1 MEFTEILQAISTVGF
16 PILCA
21 LVMGYYVKY
30 ISDKNR
36 EDIKELNTQHN
47 EEMMSFKSD
56 MVKALNNN
64 TQAMIKL
71 CAKLGVDDID
81 IGGLKD
87 E

>member
-1 MEFTEILQAISTVGF
+1 MDFTNILQAVSTVGF

-30 ISDKNR
+30 ISDCNR
-36 EDIKELNTQHN
+36 EDIKELNAQHN
-47 EEMMSFKSD
+47 EEMLQFKSD

-81 IGGLKD
+81 IGGIKD